1 MTFSAPPWELLGGLL
16 TGLAAL
22 VTALVGV
29 ARVISEIRDL
39 RQRTDKAARD
49 TAEVLAQQ
57 HTNGGSS
64 LRDDVKRILVMQQRH
79 GEALTVM
86 QETQRRQESEAAQ
99 RTRQLTAMGERMT
112 MDAAR
117 TGAQLEDIAARV
129 RKLEQPSVDSLPRV
143 K

>member
-1 MTFSAPPWELLGGLL
+1 MTLGAPPWELLGGML

-57 HTNGGSS
+57 HTNGGAS
-64 LRDDVKRILVMQQRH
+64 LRDDVKRILAMQKRH
-79 GEALTVM
+79 WEALAVV
-86 QETQRRQESEAAQ
+86 QETQRRQESEAVQ

-129 RKLEQPSVDSLPRV
+129 RKLEQPSVGGLPMV

>member
-1 MTFSAPPWELLGGLL
+1 MTFTAPPWELLGGML

-39 RQRTDKAARD
+39 RKRTDEAARD

-64 LRDDVKRILVMQQRH
+64 LRDDVKRIIDMQRRH
-79 GEALTVM
+79 GEALTVV
-86 QETQRRQESEAAQ
+86 QETQRRQESEDVQ

-129 RKLEQPSVDSLPRV
+129 RKLEQSSAGGLLRV

>member
-86 QETQRRQESEAAQ
+86 RETQRRQESEAAQ

>member
-1 MTFSAPPWELLGGLL
+1 MTFDAPPWELLGGLL

-39 RQRTDKAARD
+39 RQRTERAAQD

-64 LRDDVKRILVMQQRH
+64 L
-79 GEALTVM
+79 
-86 QETQRRQESEAAQ
+86 
-99 RTRQLTAMGERMT
+99 
-112 MDAAR
+112 
-117 TGAQLEDIAARV
+117 
-129 RKLEQPSVDSLPRV
+129 SLIHI
-143 K
+143 

>member
-1 MTFSAPPWELLGGLL
+1 MTFTAPPWELLGGML

-39 RQRTDKAARD
+39 RRRTDKAARD

-64 LRDDVKRILVMQQRH
+64 LRDDVKRILAMQQRH

-86 QETQRRQESEAAQ
+86 QETQRRQEAEAVQ

-112 MDAAR
+112 MDSAR

-129 RKLEQPSVDSLPRV
+129 RKLEQPSVDGPLRV
-143 K
+143 E

>member
-1 MTFSAPPWELLGGLL
+1 MTFTAPPWELLGGML

-39 RQRTDKAARD
+39 RRRTDKAARD

-64 LRDDVKRILVMQQRH
+64 LRDDVKRILATQQRH
-79 GEALTVM
+79 GEALTVV
-86 QETQRRQESEAAQ
+86 QETQRRQEAEAVQ
-99 RTRQLTAMGERMT
+99 CTRQLTAMGERMT
-112 MDAAR
+112 MDSAR

-129 RKLEQPSVDSLPRV
+129 RKLEQPSADGPLRV

>member
-1 MTFSAPPWELLGGLL
+1 MTFDAPPWELLGGML
-16 TGLAAL
+16 TGIAAL

-64 LRDDVKRILVMQQRH
+64 LRDDVKRILAMQQRH
-79 GEALTVM
+79 GEALTVV
-86 QETQRRQESEAAQ
+86 QETQRRQESEATQ
-99 RTRQLTAMGERMT
+99 RARQLTAMGERMT
-112 MDAAR
+112 MDSAR

-129 RKLEQPSVDSLPRV
+129 RKLEQHSVDGPLRV
-143 K
+143 T

>member
-1 MTFSAPPWELLGGLL
+1 MIFGAPPWELLGSML
-16 TGLAAL
+16 TGIAAL

-64 LRDDVKRILVMQQRH
+64 LRDDVKRIIAMQQRH
-79 GEALTVM
+79 GEALAVV
-86 QETQRRQESEAAQ
+86 QETQRRQESEAVQ

-129 RKLEQPSVDSLPRV
+129 RKLEQPSVDGPLRV

>member
-1 MTFSAPPWELLGGLL
+1 MILGAPPWELLGGLL

-22 VTALVGV
+22 VTALVGM

-39 RQRTDKAARD
+39 RRRTDKAARD

-64 LRDDVKRILVMQQRH
+64 LRDDVKRILAMQKHH
-79 GEALTVM
+79 GEALTVV
-86 QETQRRQESEAAQ
+86 QETQRRQEAEAAQ

-112 MDAAR
+112 MDSAR

-129 RKLEQPSVDSLPRV
+129 RKLEQPSVDGLLRV